1 MIISVEYGIES
12 GIENTALVDPGEL
25 SIVSAVYFYVNT
37 PFLCLSNQ
45 VRRAGTGLLFQNFY
59 ITEKS

>member
-1 MIISVEYGIES
+1 MEYGIES
-12 GIENTALVDPGEL
+12 GIENTALADPGEL
-25 SIVSAVYFYVNT
+25 PIVLAVYFSIST
-37 PFLCLSNQ
+37 PFLCQSNQ